1 MISKNNSI
9 KVKNVLSISGTN
21 YRIILIRFF
30 IFIVTLFSF
39 ANIAIALNW
48 QDKEVKK
55 ASCPETSI
63 GVWKSEILNLHNERI
78 INIKDKK
85 IVIIGNHN
93 SDEYFLRNN
102 NSVKIGDKFIELNI
116 NTDDREKEV
125 YLKIW
130 PNFVATKIDYENSN
144 NNTHNC

>member
-21 YRIILIRFF
+21 YRIILIRVS
-30 IFIVTLFSF
+30 IFIVTLFLF

-63 GVWKSEILNLHNERI
+63 GVWDSEILNLYNERI
-78 INIKDKK
+78 INIKDNK
-85 IVIIGNHN
+85 IVIIGNQN
-93 SDEYFLRNN
+93 SDEFFLRNK
-102 NSVKIGDKFIELNI
+102 NSFNIGEKLIEFNI
-116 NTDDREKEV
+116 NTDYQK
-125 YLKIW
+125 K
-130 PNFVATKIDYENSN
+130 FT
-144 NNTHNC
+144 

>member
-9 KVKNVLSISGTN
+9 KVKNMLSISGTN
-21 YRIILIRFF
+21 YRIILIRVS

-63 GVWKSEILNLHNERI
+63 GVWGSEILNLYNERI
-78 INIKDKK
+78 INIKDNK
-85 IVIIGNHN
+85 IVIIGNQN
-93 SDEYFLRNN
+93 SDEFFLRNK
-102 NSVKIGDKFIELNI
+102 NSFKIGEKFIEFNI
-116 NTDDREKEV
+116 NTDDRK
-125 YLKIW
+125 K
-130 PNFVATKIDYENSN
+130 FT
-144 NNTHNC
+144 

>member
-1 MISKNNSI
+1 MLSKST
-9 KVKNVLSISGTN
+9 TN
-21 YRIILIRFF
+21 YGTIVIRVS
-30 IFIVTLFSF
+30 IFIVTLFLF
-39 ANIAIALNW
+39 TNIAIALNW

-55 ASCPETSI
+55 PGCTETSI
-63 GVWKSEILNLHNERI
+63 GVWKSGILNLHNERI

-102 NSVKIGDKFIELNI
+102 NSVKIGDKFIEFNI
-116 NTDDREKEV
+116 NTDDRGKEV
-125 YLKIW
+125 YLKVW

>member
-9 KVKNVLSISGTN
+9 KVRNMLSISGTN
-21 YRIILIRFF
+21 YRIILIRVS
-30 IFIVTLFSF
+30 IFIVTLFAF
-39 ANIAIALNW
+39 TNIAIALNW

-55 ASCPETSI
+55 AGCPETSI
-63 GVWKSEILNLHNERI
+63 GVWGSEILNLHNERI

-85 IVIIGNHN
+85 IVIMGNHN

-102 NSVKIGDKFIELNI
+102 NSVKIGDKFIEFNI

-125 YLKIW
+125 YLKVW
-130 PNFVATKIDYENSN
+130 PNFVATKFDYENSN

>member
-9 KVKNVLSISGTN
+9 KVKNILSISGTN
-21 YRIILIRFF
+21 YRIILIRVS

-63 GVWKSEILNLHNERI
+63 GVWDSEILNLHNERI

-85 IVIIGNHN
+85 IVIMGNHN

-102 NSVKIGDKFIELNI
+102 NSVKIGDKFIEFNI
-116 NTDDREKEV
+116 NTDDRK
-125 YLKIW
+125 K
-130 PNFVATKIDYENSN
+130 FT
-144 NNTHNC
+144 